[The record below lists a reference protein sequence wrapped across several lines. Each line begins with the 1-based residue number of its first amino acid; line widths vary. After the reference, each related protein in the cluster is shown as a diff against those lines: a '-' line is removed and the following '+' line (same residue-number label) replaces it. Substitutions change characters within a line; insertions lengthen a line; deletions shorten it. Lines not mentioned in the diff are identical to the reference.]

1 MVLTETITIER
12 TRDKERFKSLFTQD
26 RLWLNSI
33 DDYTPSKEDYQ
44 PIILDSLLYLICKKG
59 DKDIGFAFL
68 VPHNMVMWEIHIGFL
83 SDSYECGKNIIDWVW
98 NNTGCKKII
107 GRIPEY
113 NKLALKFAQKMS
125 FKKEGILSKSFQKD
139 EELHDLHIYGLN
151 KGVL

>member
-1 MVLTETITIER
+1 MVLTETITIEV
-12 TRDKERFKSLFTQD
+12 TRDKERFKNLFTQD

-59 DKDIGFAFL
+59 DKDIGF
-68 VPHNMVMWEIHIGFL
+68 L
-83 SDSYECGKNIIDWVW
+83 SDSYECGKNIIDWIW
-98 NNTGCKKII
+98 NNTDCKKLI

-113 NKLALKFAQKMS
+113 NKLALKFTQKMS
-125 FKKEGILSKSFQKD
+125 FKKEGVLSKSFQKD
-139 EELHDLHIYGLN
+139 GELHDLHVYGLN